1 MKKNI
6 LLAMAFAIAAPC
18 AFAQDEAPATPPPGD
33 APRHHEGRQGKRPQR
48 PGMNPEQMGMFI
60 IGEQL
65 VLEQYDTDKDGKL
78 SDEEK
83 AAVKAEIDKRMK
95 ARRDEMM
102 KKYDKDGDGKLSRE
116 ERQSM
121 RDGWAKAHPE
131 AVKKMEER
139 RAEMMKKYDKD
150 GDGKLSD
157 EEKKVRAEDWK
168 NSRDQRPGMGEGR
181 RGPRGGEGR
190 PGSPNGPRRGGA
202 MDPVMMLGHDLIME
216 KYDTDKDGILS
227 DSEKEALKADVKKAI
242 QAKRAER
249 KAKGD
254 QGERGKRGGRR
265 GHHPHPGNDAPPV
278 PGDDAPGSDE

>member
-102 KKYDKDGDGKLSRE
+102 KKYDKDGDGKLS
-116 ERQSM
+116 
-121 RDGWAKAHPE
+121 
-131 AVKKMEER
+131 
-139 RAEMMKKYDKD
+139 
-150 GDGKLSD
+150 D
-157 EEKKVRAEDWK
+157 EEKKARAEDWK

-181 RGPRGGEGR
+181 RGPRGSEGR